1 MHSRGSHGRRLPVP
15 AGTFGPPARKGW
27 DHEAACCRAST
38 SARLSGSGRPRPSS
52 SSLFLFTCWKVYT
65 ISEGLS
71 RGNFCGARKIHFYG
85 GRCLLAVGR
94 RHLSNRPYWSIR
106 SEIKPYPGRNFRMAS
121 LLSLTGRSPIE
132 GSYPYGVTAL
142 FPLQIL
148 TAPGKPSIRPGPG
161 QGTAL
166 TARPA
171 PPWSCGRRGPR
182 APAAQ
187 PARRRRSGVRW
198 CRSAQTGAGRCPSY
212 TG

>member
-94 RHLSNRPYWSIR
+94 NRPLSFADIDSARQALHPPGPWPRDGAHSASCSSVVLRPQRSQSTCRTASTPPPIRCPVVPKRSNRSWKVSFIYW
-106 SEIKPYPGRNFRMAS
+106 
-121 LLSLTGRSPIE
+121 LSFS
-132 GSYPYGVTAL
+132 
-142 FPLQIL
+142 
-148 TAPGKPSIRPGPG
+148 
-161 QGTAL
+161 
-166 TARPA
+166 
-171 PPWSCGRRGPR
+171 
-182 APAAQ
+182 
-187 PARRRRSGVRW
+187 
-198 CRSAQTGAGRCPSY
+198 
-212 TG
+212 